1 MKLGLKD
8 TLTLLAKGYS
18 KKEIQELEKQ
28 EAEELQ
34 ADKEQEETPAPA
46 PDPVPEKEE
55 PDYKKMFEEL
65 KAQSDKNEADLKE
78 LQKKNRTEDVSE
90 EIQKKQQEA
99 NDSLLSLVRSYM

>member
-1 MKLGLKD
+1 MKVSEKLMLIS
-8 TLTLLAKGYS
+8 KGYS

-28 EAEELQ
+28 EADELQ
-34 ADKEQEETPAPA
+34 ADKEQEAPAPA
-46 PDPVPEKEE
+46 PDPEEKEE

-78 LQKKNRTEDVSE
+78 LQKKNRSEDVSE

>member
-1 MKLGLKD
+1 MKVSEKLMLIS
-8 TLTLLAKGYS
+8 KGYS

-28 EAEELQ
+28 EAEELENEN
-34 ADKEQEETPAPA
+34 KEDPAPA

>member
-1 MKLGLKD
+1 MKVSEKLMLIS
-8 TLTLLAKGYS
+8 KGYS

-28 EAEELQ
+28 EAEEQQ

>member
-1 MKLGLKD
+1 MPGFIE
-8 TLTLLAKGYS
+8 TLTLLKAGYS
-18 KKEIQELEKQ
+18 KKDIENMIKM
-28 EAEELQ
+28 
-34 ADKEQEETPAPA
+34 DQEENEKKKKEPA
-46 PDPVPEKEE
+46 PDPDEKKEE

-78 LQKKNRTEDVSE
+78 LQKKNRSEDVSE

>member
-1 MKLGLKD
+1 MKVSEKLMRIS
-8 TLTLLAKGYS
+8 KGYS

-28 EAEELQ
+28 EMEELENEKQ
-34 ADKEQEETPAPA
+34 DDPAPA
-46 PDPVPEKEE
+46 PDPEEKKEE

-78 LQKKNRTEDVSE
+78 LQKKNRSEDVSE
-90 EIQKKQQEA
+90 VIQKKQQEA